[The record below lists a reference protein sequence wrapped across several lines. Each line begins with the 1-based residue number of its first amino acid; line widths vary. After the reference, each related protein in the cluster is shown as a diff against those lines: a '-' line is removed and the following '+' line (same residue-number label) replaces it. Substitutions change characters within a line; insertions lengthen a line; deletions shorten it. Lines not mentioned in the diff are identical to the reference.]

1 MIKSQGTWKDVI
13 YLISLLVGND
23 YIIRNIK
30 IKEYNSCQI
39 EDNNREWSIE
49 DGEVLLLGKSEDI
62 SSIPNNKV
70 YNICDLRKKLH
81 RLHDNNAS
89 FIIGNDFYYPYGIEL
104 SYDKLEIPT
113 DMNNVIYYG
122 NREDYLGVVTKVV
135 YNYILWNGIE
145 VDNEDIKYLN
155 KRKLKKIC

>member
-1 MIKSQGTWKDVI
+1 MEVKNGTWKDVI
-13 YLISLLVGND
+13 YLIYLLAGND

-49 DGEVLLLGKSEDI
+49 DGEVLLLGKREDI
-62 SSIPNNKV
+62 SLIPNNEV
-70 YNICDLRKKLH
+70 YNICNLRKELH

-89 FIIGNDFYYPYGIEL
+89 FIIGNDFYYSYGIEL

-145 VDNEDIKYLN
+145 VDNGDIKYLN

>member
-1 MIKSQGTWKDVI
+1 MEINNGTWKDVI

-49 DGEVLLLGKSEDI
+49 DGEVLLLGKREDI

-70 YNICDLRKKLH
+70 YNICDLRKNYIDYMIIMP
-81 RLHDNNAS
+81 RLLLVMI
-89 FIIGNDFYYPYGIEL
+89 FIILME
-104 SYDKLEIPT
+104 
-113 DMNNVIYYG
+113 
-122 NREDYLGVVTKVV
+122 
-135 YNYILWNGIE
+135 
-145 VDNEDIKYLN
+145 
-155 KRKLKKIC
+155 

>member
-1 MIKSQGTWKDVI
+1 MEINNGTWKDVI

-39 EDNNREWSIE
+39 EDSNREWNHKN
-49 DGEVLLLGKSEDI
+49 GEVLLLGKREDI
-62 SSIPNNKV
+62 SLIPNNEV
-70 YNICDLRKKLH
+70 YNICDLRKELH
-81 RLHDNNAS
+81 RLHDNNNS
-89 FIIGNDFYYPYGIEL
+89 FIIGNDFYYPNGIEL

-122 NREDYLGVVTKVV
+122 NRKDYLGVVTKVV

>member
-1 MIKSQGTWKDVI
+1 MEINNGTWKDVI

-49 DGEVLLLGKSEDI
+49 DGKVLLLGKREDI
-62 SSIPNNKV
+62 SLIPNNKV
-70 YNICDLRKKLH
+70 YNICDLRKELH

-89 FIIGNDFYYPYGIEL
+89 FIIGNDFYYSYGIEL

-145 VDNEDIKYLN
+145 VDNGDIKYLN

>member
-1 MIKSQGTWKDVI
+1 MEINNGTWKDVI

-49 DGEVLLLGKSEDI
+49 DGEVLLLGKSKDI
-62 SSIPNNKV
+62 SSIPNNEV

-89 FIIGNDFYYPYGIEL
+89 LIIGNDFYYPYGIEL

>member
-1 MIKSQGTWKDVI
+1 MEVKNGTWKDVI
-13 YLISLLVGND
+13 YLISLLAGND

-49 DGEVLLLGKSEDI
+49 DGEVLLLGKREDI
-62 SSIPNNKV
+62 SSIPNNEV
-70 YNICDLRKKLH
+70 YNICDLRKELH

-89 FIIGNDFYYPYGIEL
+89 FIIGNDFYYSYGIEL

>member
-1 MIKSQGTWKDVI
+1 MEINNGTWKDVI

-39 EDNNREWSIE
+39 EDNNREWSIK
-49 DGEVLLLGKSEDI
+49 DGEVLLLGKREDI

-81 RLHDNNAS
+81 RLHDNNDS

-122 NREDYLGVVTKVV
+122 NRKDYLGVVTKVV